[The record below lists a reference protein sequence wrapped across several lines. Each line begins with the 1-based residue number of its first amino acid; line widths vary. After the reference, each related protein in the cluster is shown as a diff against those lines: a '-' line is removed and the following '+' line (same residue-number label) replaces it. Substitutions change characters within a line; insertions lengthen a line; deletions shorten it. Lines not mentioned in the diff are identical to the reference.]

1 MAVLFVALGL
11 GLLVFFVGL
20 SLISI
25 HRKEE
30 EVIETNEAAD
40 EERRELKEEEL
51 APPSPEQNRTYRLGL
66 LFGIQG
72 FILSA
77 LAAAALLINGL
88 AIKIPWYFSLPA
100 LLCYLAAV
108 FIYDSLKIEGGE

>member
-1 MAVLFVALGL
+1 M
-11 GLLVFFVGL
+11 
-20 SLISI
+20 
-25 HRKEE
+25 
-30 EVIETNEAAD
+30 
-40 EERRELKEEEL
+40 
-51 APPSPEQNRTYRLGL
+51 

-72 FILSA
+72 LILSA